1 MMALPEI
8 VTENV
13 YRLRLGRSNAY
24 LVRQES
30 GDVLV
35 DTGLPAH
42 GRRVLAMLE
51 RLRIDPSSV
60 KKILLTHRHL
70 DHSGAAAQLS
80 ESCGAEV
87 VVHRLDAPAI
97 EGHERLSPTRKGLLG
112 SLLEPVVEFSDQ
124 NVFGFRPC
132 QVTAVDEGWEH
143 EDLRLIHLPGHTTG
157 HSGYVHD
164 PSGVVFCGDAALNY
178 GVRLVGP
185 SRTFTLD
192 EQEVKRSQRRLADL
206 GAWAFCFGHGP
217 PLFAGSRA
225 MLRLS
230 QRRK

>member
-1 MMALPEI
+1 MRALPEI

-13 YRLRLGRSNAY
+13 FRFRLGRSNAY

-42 GRRVLAMLE
+42 GGRVLAMLE

-70 DHSGAAAQLS
+70 DHCGAAAELS
-80 ESCGAEV
+80 QICQAEV
-87 VVHRLDAPAI
+87 VVHRADAPAV
-97 EGHERLSPTRKGLLG
+97 EGHERLSPARGLLG
-112 SLLEPVVEFSDQ
+112 SLLEPLVEYSDQ

-132 QVTAVDEGWEH
+132 QVTAVDEGWEC
-143 EDLRLIHLPGHTTG
+143 EDLRLLHLPGHTPG
-157 HSGYVHD
+157 HSGYLHE
-164 PSGVVFCGDAALNY
+164 PSGVVFCGDAAINW

-185 SRTFTLD
+185 SRTFTMD
-192 EQEVKRSQRRLADL
+192 PEQVRRSQRRLADM
-206 GAWAFCFGHGP
+206 GAWAYCFGHGP

-225 MLRLS
+225 MHRLS
-230 QRRK
+230 QR